1 MSWKGFVKAAT
12 RLPQQVARRT
22 GHATETADPEY
33 DQISAKFK
41 HVEEHAKRLSN
52 DATKFKD
59 SLSAMLAHQQRFSET
74 LAEVYRPVTAWPP
87 ASQSASSSSLGGLD
101 AVDAAAPGLGERS
114 GLGEKAAFGAKSGSA
129 EFSDFKGLGLGS
141 KQGSVEGAE
150 FMGLSS
156 KYDDESQH
164 RASRAKVES
173 FAHAMHEARI
183 QLLPELEI
191 IERQVVA
198 PIKDWLVLI
207 GNVHRLMDKR
217 ARKLVDYD
225 RHAES
230 VKKLQARTDRN
241 LTDEKKLGSL
251 EANLNESTRD
261 FTSLNLTLKQ
271 QVPTFTSLAVA
282 FINPCFATLY
292 LCELRIF
299 DVLHRCFGQYAAETG
314 FNLSVPATAEFD
326 AKHDEMM
333 GMLESL
339 SLAKRTYRKDSSA
352 NMGELGEDETPLEAS
367 PKLGRP
373 AGVPNHAPSSS
384 HAAPVGASAAPR
396 PPFRP
401 NEDEVLPAYDG
412 HAHEAPTR
420 IDGKAAYMPSAADA
434 SSVAAVGG
442 GSSSAAPF
450 AGVTTPNPPPRDA
463 PSASPSYAVA
473 LYDFESAE
481 AGDLSFKRDDKIE
494 ILERTED
501 VNDWWQGRIGAR
513 TGQFPA
519 NYVAHI

>member
-22 GHATETADPEY
+22 GHATETTDPEY

-41 HVEEHAKRLSN
+41 NVEEHAKRLAN

-74 LAEVYRPVTAWPP
+74 LVEVYRP
-87 ASQSASSSSLGGLD
+87 
-101 AVDAAAPGLGERS
+101 
-114 GLGEKAAFGAKSGSA
+114 FI
-129 EFSDFKGLGLGS
+129 
-141 KQGSVEGAE
+141 
-150 FMGLSS
+150 GLSS

-173 FAHAMHEARI
+173 FAHAMHEARV

-225 RHAES
+225 RHADS

-241 LTDEKKLGSL
+241 ITDEKKLGSL

-271 QVPTFTSLAVA
+271 QIPTFTGLAVA

-292 LCELRIF
+292 RCELRIF
-299 DVLHRCFGQYAAETG
+299 DVLHRCFGQYASETG
-314 FNLSVPATAEFD
+314 FNLSIPATAEFD

-352 NMGELGEDETPLEAS
+352 NMEEL
-367 PKLGRP
+367 
-373 AGVPNHAPSSS
+373 AP
-384 HAAPVGASAAPR
+384 PR
-396 PPFRP
+396 
-401 NEDEVLPAYDG
+401 A
-412 HAHEAPTR
+412 
-420 IDGKAAYMPSAADA
+420 DGKAAYMPDALSAK
-434 SSVAAVGG
+434 AVGG
-442 GSSSAAPF
+442 GSSSAA
-450 AGVTTPNPPPRDA
+450 ASASAITPNPPPRDA
-463 PSASPSYAVA
+463 PGASPSYAVA

-481 AGDLSFKRDDKIE
+481 PGDLSFKRDDKIE

>member
-22 GHATETADPEY
+22 GHATETTDPEY

-41 HVEEHAKRLSN
+41 NVEEHAKRLAN

-74 LAEVYRPVTAWPP
+74 LVEVYRPVTAWTP
-87 ASQSASSSSLGGLD
+87 ASQSASSSSLSGLD
-101 AVDAAAPGLGERS
+101 AVDGAATGLSEKS
-114 GLGEKAAFGAKSGSA
+114 ALGEKAALGAKSGSA
-129 EFSDFKGLGLGS
+129 EFGDVKGLGS
-141 KQGSVEGAE
+141 KQSSAAGAE
-150 FMGLSS
+150 FIGLSS

-173 FAHAMHEARI
+173 FAHAMHEARV

-207 GNVHRLMDKR
+207 GNVHRFMDKR

-225 RHAES
+225 RHADS

-241 LTDEKKLGSL
+241 ITDEKKLGSL

-271 QVPTFTSLAVA
+271 QIPTFTGLAVA
-282 FINPCFATLY
+282 FIDPCFATLY
-292 LCELRIF
+292 RCELRIF
-299 DVLHRCFGQYAAETG
+299 DVLHRCFGQYASETG
-314 FNLSVPATAEFD
+314 FNLSIPATAEFD

-352 NMGELGEDETPLEAS
+352 NMEELGEDETPLEAS
-367 PKLGRP
+367 PKLGKP
-373 AGVPNHAPSSS
+373 AVVPNHVPSSS
-384 HAAPVGASAAPR
+384 HAAPVGGASAPR

-412 HAHEAPTR
+412 HAHEAPSR
-420 IDGKAAYMPSAADA
+420 AHGKAAYMPDALSA
-434 SSVAAVGG
+434 AAVGG
-442 GSSSAAPF
+442 GSSSAA
-450 AGVTTPNPPPRDA
+450 AAASATTPNPPPRDA
-463 PSASPSYAVA
+463 PGASPSYAVA

-481 AGDLSFKRDDKIE
+481 PGDLSFKRDDKIE